1 MVNNNNNIDMEIDTP
16 RERSVNS
23 SINSSRES
31 STHSNVSSI
40 SYVERMEAQNNDPS
54 WTDQVNKHIDSQ
66 GSCLSY
72 TDHKVGEDNICNEVT
87 ELENITIP
95 HREKTTNYG
104 TNICTPQGFDSTS
117 ILYAEITEP
126 NS

>member
-40 SYVERMEAQNNDPS
+40 PYVERMEAQNNNPS

-66 GSCLSY
+66 GSYLSY
-72 TDHKVGEDNICNEVT
+72 TDPKVREDNICNCYRTKVWT
-87 ELENITIP
+87 DF
-95 HREKTTNYG
+95 G
-104 TNICTPQGFDSTS
+104 
-117 ILYAEITEP
+117 
-126 NS
+126 